1 MVKAGGRARGQVQG
15 SAILKR
21 LEMSMDPHNPARI
34 KTPTPQDWPE
44 LDQALARAVLETPSE
59 RTAEILDALRI
70 AIVIKIF
77 GEPVP
82 DEIVVAQ
89 IMNLIRAAEGA

>member
-1 MVKAGGRARGQVQG
+1 
-15 SAILKR
+15 
-21 LEMSMDPHNPARI
+21 MDPHNPARI
-34 KTPTPQDWPE
+34 KTPTPQDWPA

-70 AIVIKIF
+70 AIAIKVF

-82 DEIVVAQ
+82 DRVMLRQIRHLVEAAQ
-89 IMNLIRAAEGA
+89 VKEGS

>member
-1 MVKAGGRARGQVQG
+1 
-15 SAILKR
+15 
-21 LEMSMDPHNPARI
+21 MDPHNPARI

-70 AIVIKIF
+70 PIAIKAF
-77 GEPVP
+77 REPVP
-82 DEIVVAQ
+82 DRVVPRQ
-89 IMNLIRAAEGA
+89 IRHWVQAPQAKAGA